1 MNNATSIFGIPEFQ
15 STTYDA
21 SSNGSMAMAK
31 AKIVYPSGVE
41 EEGHFVNGQLH
52 GEGKRTHPD
61 GRIES
66 GTFVDGRWQAP
77 VPERPTVDIT
87 ALQGTLH
94 LSNGIII
101 EGLFRLVE
109 EQKAAPTA
117 QEDEDTDTED
127 CFERGDRVNKRRATT
142 RAATNGST
150 AAGTSPAPPAAP
162 RRRRPR
168 RKRKTVERYAPTL
181 NGTPGANN
189 EHTAGRPIDPP
200 DFSFDPTGRGDP
212 AAQPRGVS
220 NLSQMHGRR
229 DGGRAPRCSGYKRDD
244 FVVSDDSS
252 DESSDADSS
261 DESSDA
267 ESSEESS
274 GAESSEEEE
283 GKEAAAG
290 RRSKRRRLCQ
300 RRTTQSK

>member
-1 MNNATSIFGIPEFQ
+1 MNN
-15 STTYDA
+15 TTTISVILDVP
-21 SSNGSMAMAK
+21 SNDSMAM

-41 EEGHFVNGQLH
+41 EEGDFVSGQLH

-101 EGLFRLVE
+101 EGVFRLVE
-109 EQKAAPTA
+109 RKAEPRAEDDEDPDTEIEENE
-117 QEDEDTDTED
+117 EDEDED
-127 CFERGDRVNKRRATT
+127 EANNLRMAA
-142 RAATNGST
+142 AAT
-150 AAGTSPAPPAAP
+150 
-162 RRRRPR
+162 RRPR

-181 NGTPGANN
+181 KGTPGANN

-229 DGGRAPRCSGYKRDD
+229 DGGRAPRCSGYKRDE
-244 FVVSDDSS
+244 FLVSDDSS
-252 DESSDADSS
+252 DESSDAESS
-261 DESSDA
+261 DESS
-267 ESSEESS
+267 
-274 GAESSEEEE
+274 GADSSEEEE
-283 GKEAAAG
+283 EEEEAGG
-290 RRSKRRRLCQ
+290 RKRRRLCK
-300 RRTTQSK
+300 RRKQQGK